1 VKKNRSKGEFKTKT
15 PGEQQSCRTVF
26 DTEQEKRATCERLKS
41 ARGAV
46 FLIVFL
52 AAPFSNRFVRC
63 LVPV

>member
-1 VKKNRSKGEFKTKT
+1 LFNFVT
-15 PGEQQSCRTVF
+15 PSQPICGP

>member
-1 VKKNRSKGEFKTKT
+1 LPLLV
-15 PGEQQSCRTVF
+15 
-26 DTEQEKRATCERLKS
+26 TEQEKRATCERLKS